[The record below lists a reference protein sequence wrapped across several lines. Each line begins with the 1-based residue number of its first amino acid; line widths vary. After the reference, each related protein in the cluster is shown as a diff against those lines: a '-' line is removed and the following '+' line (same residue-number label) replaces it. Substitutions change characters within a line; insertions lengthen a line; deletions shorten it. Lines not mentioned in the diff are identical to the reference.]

1 MSEAV
6 AVDLGI
12 TQLTPAEAAARLA
25 ELSSNAEWS
34 KNLLNGNGPETRQ
47 FNELIAKKAEVDK
60 TDQLLSGTL
69 STEPFAMNEAG
80 ISPRNAVESVG
91 WLREAGVSDGAIRE
105 VFDGKPAS
113 RADYDAVARLRAEL
127 LGNAEW
133 VKKLLSGD
141 HEAKRQLTLMSIVRS
156 NGFKEEKAA

>member
-1 MSEAV
+1 MSEA
-6 AVDLGI
+6 AGADLGI

-60 TDQLLSGTL
+60 ADQLLSGTL

-80 ISPRNAVESVG
+80 VSPHNALQSVS
-91 WLREAGVSDGAIRE
+91 WLREAGVNDGAIRE
-105 VFDGKPAS
+105 LFDGKPVAL
-113 RADYDAVARLRAEL
+113 AEYEAVDRLRADL

-133 VKKLLSGD
+133 VRKLLSGD
-141 HEAKRQLTLMSIVRS
+141 HEAKRQLKLMSIIRT
-156 NGFKEEKAA
+156 GGKAEKAA